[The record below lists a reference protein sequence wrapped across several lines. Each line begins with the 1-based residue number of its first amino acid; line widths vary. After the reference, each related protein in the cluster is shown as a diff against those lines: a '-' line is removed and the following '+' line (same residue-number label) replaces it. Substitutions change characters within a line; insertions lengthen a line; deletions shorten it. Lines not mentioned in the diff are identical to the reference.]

1 MLNID
6 DTEAVGTLPSQ
17 TLPIIA
23 PVSREITILSKNNEK
38 LVKPIFSSYDNS
50 FISDMMTQK
59 VDDKNRGTHVVVAM
73 STEEHA
79 EQYDVNKSSVLV
91 MGSALMA
98 DSEFL
103 TQTNTYNNAN
113 ALLGLI
119 NNMTG
124 KEAAAVIPEKSLQQS
139 YIAATETQAKVIR
152 IVVQWVIP
160 ALVAIAGI
168 IVLLRRKNK

>member
-1 MLNID
+1 
-6 DTEAVGTLPSQ
+6 
-17 TLPIIA
+17 
-23 PVSREITILSKNNEK
+23 
-38 LVKPIFSSYDNS
+38 
-50 FISDMMTQK
+50 MMTQK

-139 YIAATETQAKVIR
+139 YIAATETQAKAIR

-160 ALVAIAGI
+160 ALVAIAGV